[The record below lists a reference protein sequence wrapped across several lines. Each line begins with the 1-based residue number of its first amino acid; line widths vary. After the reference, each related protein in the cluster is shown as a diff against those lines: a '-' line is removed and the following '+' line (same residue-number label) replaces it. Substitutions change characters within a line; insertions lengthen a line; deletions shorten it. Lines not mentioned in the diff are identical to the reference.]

1 MKRLITLSCPRLR
14 ERSGEGAYQ
23 WQFSSQIIA
32 DQEEREEG
40 EVVNTSITTSL
51 PRYNAGMD
59 LDGALDQLAHNATA
73 PLDVAELT
81 LSLARDEYANLDV
94 EAYLSELT
102 GMAHEAKNYLR
113 GNLEAR
119 VFGLCRYLFHDMG
132 FRGNVQDY
140 YDPRNSYLNE
150 VLDRRT
156 GLPITLSVVAMAIGQ
171 RAGLPIAGIALPGH
185 FVAMAST
192 NGREVL
198 FDPFHGGRQLTSA
211 DCENLVQQVTGIPFQ
226 ATAEQLRPVPLRM
239 LVIRL
244 LTNLKGVYL
253 QQEDFVR
260 AARVIERLR
269 QLNPHDAVQ
278 HRDLG
283 VSLVHAGQP
292 GRAVDHLSAYLTA
305 SPHSP
310 DAETVRR
317 LLNQALKDVGKWN

>member
-1 MKRLITLSCPRLR
+1 
-14 ERSGEGAYQ
+14 
-23 WQFSSQIIA
+23 
-32 DQEEREEG
+32 
-40 EVVNTSITTSL
+40 
-51 PRYNAGMD
+51 MD
-59 LDGALDQLAHNATA
+59 PHPALEQLAIDATA
-73 PLDVAELT
+73 PLDIAELALC
-81 LSLARDEYANLDV
+81 LSRDEYANLDV

-102 GMAHEAKNYLR
+102 GMDHEAKTYLR
-113 GNLEAR
+113 GSLEAR

-140 YDPRNSYLNE
+140 YDPRNSYQNE

-171 RAGLPIAGIALPGH
+171 RAGLPIAGIGLPGH

-192 NGREVL
+192 NGQEIL
-198 FDPFHGGRQLTSA
+198 FDPFHGGRQLTLA
-211 DCENLVQQVTGIPFQ
+211 DCENLVQQVTGMPFQ
-226 ATAEQLRPVPLRM
+226 ATPEQLRPVPLRM

-269 QLNPHDAVQ
+269 QLSPYDPVQ
-278 HRDLG
+278 RRDLG

-292 GRAVDHLSAYLTA
+292 GRAVDHLAAYLTA
-305 SPHSP
+305 SPH
-310 DAETVRR
+310 
-317 LLNQALKDVGKWN
+317 G